1 MKKHVKNL
9 SRKWNK
15 AMQIINKI
23 RKWTEEN
30 LKARLKNILEN
41 SE

>member
-15 AMQIINKI
+15 AIKIINKI

-30 LKARLKNILEN
+30 VKARLKNILEN